1 MVSSRP
7 FCKSPNQLCS
17 VVSAISLSEVTHGDS
32 ADCLPSSQLCS
43 PYATGIN
50 SLKLP
55 NKLTVIQ
62 NKTLSLSTACMLGEE
77 GGGSFSSPSE
87 AMSLTGGVTGV
98 QVLSGEW
105 RPPSEASADAEGA
118 LVPHAHLPAAA
129 LLQAGR
135 NLSRNLVRLVATGE
149 GRDKV
154 RWFLKLLLTSRARHF
169 VHTSFPKQ
177 VM

>member
-1 MVSSRP
+1 
-7 FCKSPNQLCS
+7 
-17 VVSAISLSEVTHGDS
+17 
-32 ADCLPSSQLCS
+32 
-43 PYATGIN
+43 
-50 SLKLP
+50 
-55 NKLTVIQ
+55 
-62 NKTLSLSTACMLGEE
+62 MLGEE

-118 LVPHAHLPAAA
+118 LVPHAHRPAAA

-135 NLSRNLVRLVATGE
+135 NLSRNLVTLVATGE
-149 GRDKV
+149 GRDNV
-154 RWFLKLLLTSRARHF
+154 RWFLKLLLTSRTRHF

>member
-1 MVSSRP
+1 MVSRRP
-7 FCKSPNQLCS
+7 FCKSPNQLGS
-17 VVSAISLSEVTHGDS
+17 VASAISLSEVTHGDS

-87 AMSLTGGVTGV
+87 AMSLMGGVTGV
-98 QVLSGEW
+98 QGLSGEW
-105 RPPSEASADAEGA
+105 RHLAKPLQMRKGPRAARPPPSGCFA
-118 LVPHAHLPAAA
+118 P
-129 LLQAGR
+129 GR
-135 NLSRNLVRLVATGE
+135 KGLESEPRQTCGH
-149 GRDKV
+149 GGG
-154 RWFLKLLLTSRARHF
+154 T
-169 VHTSFPKQ
+169 
-177 VM
+177 